1 MPPGTNLD
9 VRRQAG
15 VDQALGVGDR
25 PFVELGDAGR
35 ERFYEHVEIGVGQGA
50 INVAVGLGLLSPEV
64 FRAQE
69 HFEGA
74 VSADE
79 AGQPGHG
86 AAAGDHPYTHLPLRD
101 DGFFAAGET
110 HVAGQRDL
118 AAVVVARPRMRAME
132 ATGNRVRRT
141 RKSGRGGKPVGPSG
155 NEVLKLG
162 RQIGVI
168 QEVVVDR
175 AVELRVRRSI
185 LRPCS

>member
-25 PFVELGDAGR
+25 PLVKLGDPGR
-35 ERFYEHVEIGVGQGA
+35 KRFYKPIEIGVGQGA
-50 INVAVGLGLLSPEV
+50 IDTAVGLGWSALMSSELKSTSRAR
-64 FRAQE
+64 FRPMSRGSRAM
-69 HFEGA
+69 
-74 VSADE
+74 
-79 AGQPGHG
+79 G
-86 AAAGDHPYTHLPLRD
+86 AAAGDHPHPHLPLRD
-101 DGFFAAGET
+101 DGLLAAGKT

-118 AAVVVARPRMRAME
+118 AAVVVARPRMRAMD

>member
-35 ERFYEHVEIGVGQGA
+35 ERFYKRVEIGVGQGT

-69 HFEGA
+69 HLEGA

-79 AGQPGHG
+79 
-86 AAAGDHPYTHLPLRD
+86 
-101 DGFFAAGET
+101 
-110 HVAGQRDL
+110 
-118 AAVVVARPRMRAME
+118 
-132 ATGNRVRRT
+132 
-141 RKSGRGGKPVGPSG
+141 SGKPSHGGRRRRPSPPPPPIA
-155 NEVLKLG
+155 
-162 RQIGVI
+162 R
-168 QEVVVDR
+168 
-175 AVELRVRRSI
+175 
-185 LRPCS
+185 